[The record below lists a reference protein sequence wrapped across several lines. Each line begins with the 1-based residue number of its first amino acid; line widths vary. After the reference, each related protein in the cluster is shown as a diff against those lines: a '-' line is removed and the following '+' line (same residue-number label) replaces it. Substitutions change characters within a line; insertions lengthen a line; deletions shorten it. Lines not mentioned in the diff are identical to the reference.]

1 MDNLEEES
9 AVTEVVIASAVRTPI
24 GAFNGALS
32 TLSAAEL
39 GSPVIVEALRRA
51 GVEPG
56 EVSEVI
62 MGQVLTA
69 GCGQNTARQADG
81 SA

>member
-1 MDNLEEES
+1 MLSTNKEDF
-9 AVTEVVIASAVRTPI
+9 AVTEVVIAGAVRTAI

-39 GSPVIVEALRRA
+39 GSAAIVEALRRA
-51 GVEPG
+51 GVQPD

-62 MGQVLTA
+62 M
-69 GCGQNTARQADG
+69 
-81 SA
+81 